1 MPLGQFST
9 RLIPDILY
17 TRGKTHVIKTRGKN
31 STNTSFLLRV
41 LIIKCTLVIIMR
53 GEIVICHD

>member
-31 STNTSFLLRV
+31 LTNNSFLLRV
-41 LIIKCTLVIIMR
+41 LII
-53 GEIVICHD
+53 